1 MEANMIHQNQR
12 VVILPLLLMLLLA
25 GCAAQSATVASAN
38 VVEAMSAP
46 AGGDF
51 ARAYEP
57 IAFKF
62 PRDHGAHNAYATEW
76 WYYTGNLTTADLGG
90 GDAFG
95 DGREFGYQLT
105 FFRSALSADAPARNS
120 ELATNQ
126 VYMAHFAVTDVRSD
140 EHYSFDRYSRG
151 AGELAGAVGE
161 PLYEVWLDEWSAR
174 EIEPGVQRLHAEAE
188 HEAGTVAIDFVLR
201 ETRDPLLHGERGLSQ
216 KGAEPGNASYY
227 YSLVG
232 LETAG
237 TVTSG
242 GETFEVSGVS
252 WMDHEFGTSALA
264 ENAVGWDWFSAQ
276 LDNGALLMF
285 AQIRT
290 AAGEALDTFKGTLV
304 YPDGEQ
310 IEIGPGDFTLTETDE
325 WTSPRTGI
333 TYPAGWHVDFT
344 DLDISLLVEPLAAD
358 QEMDVSFVYWEG
370 AVAYDGTMNGE
381 PVTGRGYVELTGY
394 AAQGF
399 QR

>member
-1 MEANMIHQNQR
+1 MTNQNQR
-12 VVILPLLLMLLLA
+12 LLILPLLLTLLLA

-51 ARAYEP
+51 ARAYDP
-57 IAFKF
+57 IDFEF
-62 PRDHGAHNAYATEW
+62 PRDHGAHDEYATEW
-76 WYYTGNLTTADLGG
+76 WYYTGNLTTANIGG

-105 FFRSALSADAPARNS
+105 FFRSALGAEQPARDS
-120 ELATNQ
+120 DLATNQ
-126 VYMAHFAVTDVRSD
+126 VYMAHFAVTDVRAD
-140 EHYSFDRYSRG
+140 AHHSFDRYSRG

-174 EIEPGVQRLHAEAE
+174 EIEPGVQEVRAAAE
-188 HEAGTVAIDFVLR
+188 HEDGTVAIDFVLR

-216 KGAEPGNASYY
+216 KGVEAGNASYY
-227 YSLVG
+227 YSLVD
-232 LETAG
+232 LATTG

-242 GETFEVSGVS
+242 GDTFEVNGVS

-310 IEIGPGDFTLTETDE
+310 IEIGPADFTLTETDE
-325 WTSPRTGI
+325 WTSSRTSI
-333 TYPAGWHVDFT
+333 TYPAGWRVDFV
-344 DLDISLLVEPLAAD
+344 DLDISLSVEPLVDD
-358 QEMDVSFVYWEG
+358 QEMEVSFVYWEG
-370 AVAYDGTMNGE
+370 AVSYEGTMNGE

-394 AAQGF
+394 AAQGY